1 MIEWRFT
8 RGVQP
13 QTEKFMEGFG
23 EVIPIEWLQYFDEA
37 ELEMI
42 LCGVQ
47 NIDIADWEKNTVL
60 KNYQKNSKQVSTLN
74 IIRGGILE
82 CVLWFRT
89 RAHYRDRAHGTA
101 PQRPLR
107 DYFICE
113 PKLFCFLC
121 RM

>member
-60 KNYQKNSKQVSTLN
+60 KNYQKNSKQVNSNFTQSG
-74 IIRGGILE
+74 R
-82 CVLWFRT
+82 
-89 RAHYRDRAHGTA
+89 YK
-101 PQRPLR
+101 
-107 DYFICE
+107 
-113 PKLFCFLC
+113 KLLKYGASS
-121 RM
+121 

>member
-60 KNYQKNSKQVSTLN
+60 KNYQKNSKQV
-74 IIRGGILE
+74 
-82 CVLWFRT
+82 RT
-89 RAHYRDRAHGTA
+89 SLVPPGPSKSLKPWAGSGLD
-101 PQRPLR
+101 
-107 DYFICE
+107 F
-113 PKLFCFLC
+113 KS
-121 RM
+121 

>member
-1 MIEWRFT
+1 MSYFCYLICSNATFLKEEYIQLMIEWRFT

-47 NIDIADWEKNTVL
+47 NIDNSSPPSIFHVAINFNDFTANKKIVIAIKIVACKKKRKAT
-60 KNYQKNSKQVSTLN
+60 
-74 IIRGGILE
+74 
-82 CVLWFRT
+82 
-89 RAHYRDRAHGTA
+89 
-101 PQRPLR
+101 
-107 DYFICE
+107 
-113 PKLFCFLC
+113 PKS
-121 RM
+121 RVW

>member
-1 MIEWRFT
+1 MSYFCYLICSNATFLKEEYIQLMIEWRFT

-60 KNYQKNSKQVSTLN
+60 KNYQKNSKQV
-74 IIRGGILE
+74 
-82 CVLWFRT
+82 
-89 RAHYRDRAHGTA
+89 
-101 PQRPLR
+101 RP
-107 DYFICE
+107 
-113 PKLFCFLC
+113 PKNLDQD
-121 RM
+121 

>member
-60 KNYQKNSKQVSTLN
+60 KNYQKNSKQVFTRISIKNFTLYGRFLHKTSSYTGN
-74 IIRGGILE
+74 PNQIIFLDNLVLE
-82 CVLWFRT
+82 T
-89 RAHYRDRAHGTA
+89 G
-101 PQRPLR
+101 
-107 DYFICE
+107 
-113 PKLFCFLC
+113 C
-121 RM
+121 RIE

>member
-1 MIEWRFT
+1 MSYFCYLICSNATFLKEEYIQLMIEWRFT

-60 KNYQKNSKQVSTLN
+60 KNYQKNSKQVRPTKIWAKIVGTS
-74 IIRGGILE
+74 
-82 CVLWFRT
+82 RT
-89 RAHYRDRAHGTA
+89 NS
-101 PQRPLR
+101 
-107 DYFICE
+107 YFSS
-113 PKLFCFLC
+113 P
-121 RM
+121 

>member
-1 MIEWRFT
+1 MSYFCYLICSNATFLKEEYIQLMIEWRFT

-60 KNYQKNSKQVSTLN
+60 KNYQKNSKQVRPTKN
-74 IIRGGILE
+74 MD
-82 CVLWFRT
+82 RT
-89 RAHYRDRAHGTA
+89 KTKNSRKIPDH
-101 PQRPLR
+101 
-107 DYFICE
+107 
-113 PKLFCFLC
+113 
-121 RM
+121 

>member
-74 IIRGGILE
+74 NIGGSILE
-82 CVLWFRT
+82 CALWFRT
-89 RAHYRDRAHGTA
+89 RAHYRDGAHRTA
-101 PQRPLR
+101 PQSVHRK
-107 DYFICE
+107 E
-113 PKLFCFLC
+113 
-121 RM
+121 

>member
-60 KNYQKNSKQVSTLN
+60 KNYQKNSKQVNSMFTKPNELSLFSTN
-74 IIRGGILE
+74 PRCKIRIKY
-82 CVLWFRT
+82 F
-89 RAHYRDRAHGTA
+89 
-101 PQRPLR
+101 LR
-107 DYFICE
+107 LSGFGNW
-113 PKLFCFLC
+113 LQN
-121 RM
+121 

>member
-60 KNYQKNSKQVSTLN
+60 KNYQKNSKQVIRLQIYRTTLTS
-74 IIRGGILE
+74 L
-82 CVLWFRT
+82 
-89 RAHYRDRAHGTA
+89 
-101 PQRPLR
+101 
-107 DYFICE
+107 
-113 PKLFCFLC
+113 KLQLKKSLVQSF
-121 RM
+121 